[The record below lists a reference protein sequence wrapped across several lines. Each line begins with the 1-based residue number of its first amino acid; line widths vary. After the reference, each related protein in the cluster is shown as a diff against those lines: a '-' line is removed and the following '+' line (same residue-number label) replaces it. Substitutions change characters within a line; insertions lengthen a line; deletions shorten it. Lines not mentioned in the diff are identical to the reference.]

1 MMSSHFRHYPLALA
15 LFLWCMPE
23 QSAEAQIVNVLPMA
37 SGEEGFSGAVN
48 GTLDWRQGN
57 VDSLR
62 TGGDVLLSAKSNS
75 HLVFL
80 ITRGELGIKSDQ
92 MFLGK
97 IFEHLRYRVR
107 VGGRWSLEHFAQH
120 AYDKFQRIKFRVLLG
135 SGLRFDVV
143 EWDGGAVAFGTS
155 YMPEFEE
162 LSATVSDSG
171 LEFFHRWS
179 NYLTFMLQFG
189 EPFSFQSTTYIQPRF
204 DAMSDYRLSNESG
217 FQIQVQ
223 DVFVSPFAFGLA
235 YDSRPPETVEGLDL
249 TIKSSLGVRF

>member
-1 MMSSHFRHYPLALA
+1 MMNSRLLHYAFALGV
-15 LFLWCMPE
+15 FLCCVAE
-23 QSAEAQIVNVLPMA
+23 RSAEAQIVNVLPMA

-48 GTLDWRQGN
+48 GSLDWRQGN

-62 TGGDVLLSAKSNS
+62 TGGDVLLSAKSKS
-75 HLVFL
+75 HLLFL
-80 ITRGELGIKSDQ
+80 ITRGELGIKSDE

-135 SGLRFDVV
+135 SGFRFDVA
-143 EWDGGAVAFGTS
+143 EWDGGAIALGTS

-162 LSATVSDSG
+162 LSADVSDSG

-179 NYLTFMLQFG
+179 NYLTFMQQFG

-223 DVFVSPFAFGLA
+223 DIFVSPFAFGLA
-235 YDSRPPETVEGLDL
+235 YDSRPPKTVEALDL
-249 TIKSSLGVRF
+249 TIKSSLGIRF